1 MHWLWD
7 FRRAR
12 TAGGRPKV
20 FRKMPCEI
28 HTIVEYAPDLDPAIV
43 AASIQQEVAR
53 AMNAVGGGL
62 DAVSAVPKMVGPHPW
77 SDLLAALAAC
87 SVRIGRN
94 ILDGAQKKRLVAQ
107 PTLQAEPFMGPGE
120 DRVDI
125 ALAARRDQI
134 MEHAITRRSGD
145 VRSSVAAV

>member
-1 MHWLWD
+1 VHWLWD

-62 DAVSAVPKMVGPHPW
+62 DAVSAV
-77 SDLLAALAAC
+77 AAC

-145 VRSSVAAV
+145 VRRRRRRCGRSER